1 MLVVKLEQ
9 FPHALWFCCHFV
21 LWQHSACDEVWITA
35 WLPLKFSPEET
46 LPLQDGDMQTTP
58 FLLHI

>member
-9 FPHALWFCCHFV
+9 FPHALWFCCRFV

-35 WLPLKFSPEET
+35 WLPLKFSPE
-46 LPLQDGDMQTTP
+46 
-58 FLLHI
+58 